1 MIQIIAED
9 IPLHEYITSYDIDAA
24 PIISDNA
31 FTDVSGNKV
40 GKILGYDTKIS
51 CTLEKVPHELAEKIA
66 AVIKKEQFEMTY
78 TTPIKITNIF
88 RCTRYEAKPK
98 SSDPR
103 EKNPLMTDNI
113 TWTISISMEAV
124 NTSGGDGL

>member
-1 MIQIIAED
+1 MIQILAENV
-9 IPLHEYITSYDIDAA
+9 PLHDYITSYDINTV
-24 PIISDNA
+24 PIISDNV
-31 FTDVSGNKV
+31 FTDVSGNKIE
-40 GKILGYDTKIS
+40 KLLGYDTKIS
-51 CTLEKVPHELAEKIA
+51 CTLEKVPHDFAEKIA
-66 AVIKKEQFEMTY
+66 TVIKKEQFELTY

-88 RCTRYEAKPK
+88 RCTNYEAKPK

-124 NTSGGDGL
+124 HTADSDGL

>member
-1 MIQIIAED
+1 MIQLIAED
-9 IPLHEYITSYDIDAA
+9 IPLHEYITSYDINSS
-24 PIISDNA
+24 PILSDNS
-31 FTDVSGNKV
+31 FTSAE
-40 GKILGYDTKIS
+40 GKKICKTLGFETKIS
-51 CTLEKVPHELAEKIA
+51 CTLEKVPHAVAEEIA
-66 AVIKKEQFEMTY
+66 AIFKKEQFKLTY
-78 TTPIKITNIF
+78 TTPIKVTDIF
-88 RCTRYEAKPK
+88 RCTRYDAKPK